1 MRMSYGLNLEQTQ
14 KLIITPELKQA
25 INILQLSTLELAEYI
40 QQELLE
46 NPMLELK
53 EEEEKEQVEPVEEHE
68 IDWQE
73 YFADKS
79 DLGLPNGPKE
89 ATAPHSIENFLTQ
102 APTLLEHL
110 TIQLELLRL
119 SPKEEEIG
127 HFLLGNINGNGYLE
141 IELQEAAEKCG
152 CELAEVEKV
161 LALIQ
166 GFEPTGVGARDLAEC
181 LLLQLRAK
189 EWADPVAEAI
199 IKNHLVDLAEGK
211 WQKIAKALAVSP
223 LEVQAAAD
231 LIKTLDP
238 KPGSKYGNSLEPRY
252 IIPDVVVEKVE
263 GEYVVLVNDSSTPR
277 LGVNPVY
284 QALMK
289 REKNY
294 DEETVKFVEQK
305 LNSALWVI
313 KSIEQRRLTLYKVV
327 NCIISFQREFF
338 ERGLKALKPLT
349 LKQVADVLG
358 IHESTVS
365 RATAHK
371 YVQTPLGVFEL
382 KFFFANGVE
391 SSQGTST
398 SAQSVKATIQ
408 ELVDSEDPRRPYTDQ
423 QLAELLTQRGISI
436 SRRTVTKYRD
446 EQGIPAAAK
455 RKRF

>member
-1 MRMSYGLNLEQTQ
+1 
-14 KLIITPELKQA
+14 
-25 INILQLSTLELAEYI
+25 
-40 QQELLE
+40 
-46 NPMLELK
+46 
-53 EEEEKEQVEPVEEHE
+53 
-68 IDWQE
+68 
-73 YFADKS
+73 
-79 DLGLPNGPKE
+79 
-89 ATAPHSIENFLTQ
+89 
-102 APTLLEHL
+102 
-110 TIQLELLRL
+110 
-119 SPKEEEIG
+119 
-127 HFLLGNINGNGYLE
+127 
-141 IELQEAAEKCG
+141 
-152 CELAEVEKV
+152 
-161 LALIQ
+161 
-166 GFEPTGVGARDLAEC
+166 
-181 LLLQLRAK
+181 
-189 EWADPVAEAI
+189 
-199 IKNHLVDLAEGK
+199 
-211 WQKIAKALAVSP
+211 
-223 LEVQAAAD
+223 
-231 LIKTLDP
+231 
-238 KPGSKYGNSLEPRY
+238 
-252 IIPDVVVEKVE
+252 
-263 GEYVVLVNDSSTPR
+263 
-277 LGVNPVY
+277 VNPVY